1 MAELFFLITVA
12 ERARLT
18 EFITFYQ
25 KKHIAVSFV
34 SLGYGTATNE
44 VLDLLGLDEKE
55 KAVCFSVVTQKVWE
69 KTKTGLLDDLYIGS
83 PGTGVAFTVP
93 MSSIGG
99 GKTLDFFTQRQNFVK
114 GEESTMQGTEV
125 ELIVAVCNQGYNE
138 NVMDAARSAGAAGG
152 TVLHARGTGMET
164 AERFLGISLAAEK
177 DMVMIVT
184 KTEHKNEIMRAI
196 MEKAGMSSKAKSIVF
211 SLPVADTAGLRF
223 RDASPSDENG
233 SEM

>member
-1 MAELFFLITVA
+1 MGALYFMITVA

-18 EFITFYQ
+18 KFITLY
-25 KKHIAVSFV
+25 KKNHIAVNFV
-34 SLGYGTATNE
+34 SLGYGTATND

-55 KAVCFSVVTQKVWE
+55 KAVCFSVVTKEVWK
-69 KTKTGLLDDLYIGS
+69 KTKTGLLDELYIGS

-99 GKTLDFFTQRQNFVK
+99 RKELGFLTQGQNFEQ
-114 GEESTMQGTEV
+114 GEESVMQKTDL

-138 NVMDAARSAGAAGG
+138 NVMDAARAAGAAGG
-152 TVLHARGTGMET
+152 TVLHARGTGIES
-164 AERFLGISLAAEK
+164 AEKFLGISLAAEK
-177 DMVMIVT
+177 DMIMIVT
-184 KTEHKNEIMRAI
+184 KTEKKNEIMRAI

-223 RDASPSDENG
+223 REAEPEADDPDQ
-233 SEM
+233 